1 VILKVETLKHPT
13 ILFLATLG
21 ELNIESDDSLLLF
34 KNFENFGEKTNLIFA
49 ILKNNRHLQ
58 PKKKTNKQ
66 TNKQSRYPRFQVQ
79 RPKREDEKFPFIS
92 VLFPNPPFTHPRA
105 PLTDPGC

>member
-1 VILKVETLKHPT
+1 MILKVGTLKHPT

-21 ELNIESDDSLLLF
+21 ELNIESDDSLSLL
-34 KNFENFGEKTNLIFA
+34 KNFEKFGDKTNLIFA

-58 PKKKTNKQ
+58 PQKKKNKQ

-79 RPKREDEKFPFIS
+79 RRKREDEKFPIYFRVIS
-92 VLFPNPPFTHPRA
+92 EPPFYPPPR
-105 PLTDPGC
+105 PPH